1 MHICVFL
8 FYECVLIRY
17 LLHARET
24 QRKHLLCISSNFCS
38 KEHNALFTQR
48 AQSQAP
54 GSLSQSLYQG
64 PSWVGTDFYTESH
77 ARVLQISA
85 TANTRSNCKI
95 LLLCRVNSHKKLIVL
110 LRFSGKV
117 IILLKTGRKK
127 KKKKHVSNQFFPEDN
142 EVIILYVFYDGN
154 QRNLLR
160 IKYLKVL

>member
-17 LLHARET
+17 LLHARKT

-38 KEHNALFTQR
+38 KEYNALFTQR

-77 ARVLQISA
+77 AHVLQISA
-85 TANTRSNCKI
+85 TANTRGNCKI

-110 LRFSGKV
+110 LRFSDKV

-127 KKKKHVSNQFFPEDN
+127 KQVSNQVFPEDN

-160 IKYLKVL
+160 IKYLKIL